1 VPQLVC
7 QPAGGFIGACSVS
20 TLVQGNAVG
29 GRLFLG
35 NSGPIASDAS
45 AAAMATALEA
55 AGLGAVSVQ
64 RSAGDGRGGYSWS
77 VTFTEVQGNMTG
89 LSYNS
94 ELTGYGVTVDIASAD
109 GNELGG
115 VWSLSL
121 GGEQTAPLPYDATAA
136 EVKAQLELLST
147 VGTVTVTRSADAK
160 ISPEGGSVYTV
171 TFIDTSNPG
180 DVQPLQASFEDLT
193 GDGAAVLVREL
204 VKGSESSGTSAKL
217 SFEAPLNCATAQV
230 VLGQCGDAVD
240 FYSVEWDTSASFT
253 SAGKV
258 TTTLNRP
265 DLLTEVCVQLQELA
279 AYTTVL
285 TLSTVTT
292 AIADTGI
299 VINTHAILSTIY
311 Q

>member
-1 VPQLVC
+1 
-7 QPAGGFIGACSVS
+7 
-20 TLVQGNAVG
+20 VQGNAVG

-77 VTFTEVQGNMTG
+77 VTFTEVQGNMTE

-121 GGEQTAPLPYDATAA
+121 DGEHTAPLPYDATAA
-136 EVKAQLELLST
+136 EVKTQLELLST
-147 VGTVTVTRSADAK
+147 VGTVTVTRSADDD
-160 ISPEGGSVYTV
+160 ITPEGGSVYTV

-180 DVQPLQASFEDLT
+180 DVQPLKASFEDLT

-204 VKGSESSGTSAKL
+204 VKGSESSGTSVKL

-258 TTTLNRP
+258 STTLNRP
-265 DLLTEVCVQLQELA
+265 DLLNEVCVLL
-279 AYTTVL
+279 
-285 TLSTVTT
+285 
-292 AIADTGI
+292 
-299 VINTHAILSTIY
+299 
-311 Q
+311 